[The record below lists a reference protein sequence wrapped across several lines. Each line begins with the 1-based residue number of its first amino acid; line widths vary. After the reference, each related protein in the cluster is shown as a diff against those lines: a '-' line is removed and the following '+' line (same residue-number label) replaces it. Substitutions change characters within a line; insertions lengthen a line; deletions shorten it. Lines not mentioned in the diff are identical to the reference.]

1 MQHRDK
7 MILQKVISE
16 IDIGFQ
22 MLGDAALEEFS
33 SDEKLKRA
41 ISMTV
46 INIGELIKNVTDD
59 FRKSYPGV
67 PWRAVAGMRDIA
79 AHKYQTLRMEDVYIT
94 VKEDFPSLRKQ
105 LVYILEIEATLSGEA
120 AEGNKREDE

>member
-1 MQHRDK
+1 
-7 MILQKVISE
+7 
-16 IDIGFQ
+16 
-22 MLGDAALEEFS
+22 
-33 SDEKLKRA
+33 
-41 ISMTV
+41 MTV

-105 LVYILEIEATLSGEA
+105 LVYILEIEAALSGEG
-120 AEGNKREDE
+120 AEGNKEDE

>member
-7 MILQKVISE
+7 IILQKVILE

-67 PWRAVAGMRDIA
+67 PRRAVAGMRDIA

-105 LVYILEIEATLSGEA
+105 NG
-120 AEGNKREDE
+120 K

>member
-1 MQHRDK
+1 
-7 MILQKVISE
+7 
-16 IDIGFQ
+16 

-59 FRKSYPGV
+59 FRKVIPEFPG
-67 PWRAVAGMRDIA
+67 G
-79 AHKYQTLRMEDVYIT
+79 Q
-94 VKEDFPSLRKQ
+94 
-105 LVYILEIEATLSGEA
+105 
-120 AEGNKREDE
+120 

>member
-1 MQHRDK
+1 
-7 MILQKVISE
+7 
-16 IDIGFQ
+16 
-22 MLGDAALEEFS
+22 
-33 SDEKLKRA
+33 
-41 ISMTV
+41 MTV

-59 FRKSYPGV
+59 FRKSHPGV

-105 LVYILEIEATLSGEA
+105 LVYILEIEAALSGEG
-120 AEGNKREDE
+120 AEGNKEDE

>member
-1 MQHRDK
+1 
-7 MILQKVISE
+7 
-16 IDIGFQ
+16 

-59 FRKSYPGV
+59 FRKSHPGV

-105 LVYILEIEATLSGEA
+105 LVYILEIEAALSGEG
-120 AEGNKREDE
+120 AEGNKEDE